1 MIHALF
7 PIVIAVRSWSRRSG
21 IAFCVVAV
29 LLMGCRSSSFNDS
42 PLSIRQEVQPASNT
56 LDAAYVRASGSH
68 LPLVLLV
75 AEPGATRADD
85 NAWAMLR
92 NSELRKT
99 LRKTTNQVV
108 ASRLDMSIS
117 RNRAQLT
124 RFHVIR
130 TPLLLCL
137 SPQGILV
144 SRDVPPI
151 TEKLISTRI
160 EELVRRAPE
169 LDAKFASL
177 EQAVA
182 RDTNNAAA
190 RSALADFLLGQQNAL
205 EAIAHLEVIAHSER
219 NPVNQ
224 RTRAW
229 IELARAHLWVGEPE
243 KARQEAQSLDAALGA
258 RDSQARAGSKLILGI
273 HDANLKRP
281 DQARQEFQSAIDLA
295 PGSPYAREAAQLLEE
310 LRKGGDP
317 R

>member
-1 MIHALF
+1 M
-7 PIVIAVRSWSRRSG
+7 PWSRRSG

-29 LLMGCRSSSFNDS
+29 LSMGCRSSSFNDS
-42 PLSIRQEVQPASNT
+42 PFSIRQEVQPASDT
-56 LDAAYVRASGSH
+56 LDAAYARASGSH

-99 LRKTTNQVV
+99 TNQVL

-117 RNRAQLT
+117 RNRAQLA

-160 EELVRRAPE
+160 KELVRRAPE

-177 EQAVA
+177 EQAVG

-205 EAIAHLEVIAHSER
+205 EAIPHLEVIAHSAT

-243 KARQEAQSLDAALGA
+243 KASQEAQSLDAALGA
-258 RDSQARAGSKLILGI
+258 RDPQARAGSKLILGI
-273 HDANLKRP
+273 HDTNLKRP
-281 DQARQEFQSAIDLA
+281 DQARQEFQAAIDLA